1 MTNNIL
7 ILYPLILTFSLR
19 EKGLMV
25 FPDGHYLVLA
35 RIFHHRVT
43 EGTELFELI
52 RGF

>member
-25 FPDGHYLVLA
+25 FPDGHKLYFVLGVFA
-35 RIFHHRVT
+35 PLR
-43 EGTELFELI
+43 EKY
-52 RGF
+52 